1 MPRSLASAC
10 YGRLLHSNC
19 IVSCAS
25 ATQTASLSSH
35 INMATSLSSTGLFYS
50 YSTRQPL
57 STAME
62 PAQPLQEN
70 VDMSGVVQNGSVPE
84 EESPARGVSGANPK
98 LVNGQAVLSEE
109 ERQVLSAQSVLK
121 KVLTVSEA
129 ELLQSSAVDEA
140 RGALDLDDGGAV
152 STNVNGLPATQVKE
166 REAPDGDN
174 SSKVRVQVT

>member
-1 MPRSLASAC
+1 
-10 YGRLLHSNC
+10 
-19 IVSCAS
+19 
-25 ATQTASLSSH
+25 
-35 INMATSLSSTGLFYS
+35 MATSLSSTGLFYS
-50 YSTRQPL
+50 YSSRQPL

-62 PAQPLQEN
+62 TAQQLQESA
-70 VDMSGVVQNGSVPE
+70 DVVQNGSLPA

-98 LVNGQAVLSEE
+98 LVNGEAVVSEE
-109 ERQVLSAQSVLK
+109 ERQLLSLSAQSVLK

-140 RGALDLDDGGAV
+140 RGALDLDNGEAV

-174 SSKVRVQVT
+174 SSKVRAWTKVVCSCGVVGTR